1 MALTGKKRLFANA
14 VLAGKSNKDAA
25 IAAGYSPATASAAG
39 SRLVKDAAV
48 ADHIQKHK
56 KAKDSG
62 EAPPAD
68 RPAFDLN
75 QAMAHKDPR
84 VFLLA
89 AMNDVELEPKLRI
102 DAAKALMPFEF
113 AKMGEGG
120 KKDAK
125 QAAAEKAGAGR
136 FGLRAVK

>member
-25 IAAGYSPATASAAG
+25 IVAGYSPATASAAG

-48 ADHIQKHK
+48 AEHLQKHK
-56 KAKDSG
+56 KAKETG
-62 EAPPAD
+62 EAPPVD
-68 RPAFDLN
+68 RPSFDLS

-84 VFLLA
+84 AFLLA

-113 AKMGEGG
+113 AKMGEAG